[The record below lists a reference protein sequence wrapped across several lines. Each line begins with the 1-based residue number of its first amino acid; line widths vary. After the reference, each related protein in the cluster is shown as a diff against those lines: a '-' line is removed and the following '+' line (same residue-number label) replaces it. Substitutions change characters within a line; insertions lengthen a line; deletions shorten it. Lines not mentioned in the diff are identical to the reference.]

1 MNGGGA
7 GHDSDEDNPKRL
19 VIVSGFPMDSP
30 EATILARLESFID
43 PRKQLTPLEKGYSAT
58 IDKTRN
64 YDLGQSHIHI

>member
-43 PRKQLTPLEKGYSAT
+43 DNSLQEKVVKCSAT
-58 IDKTRN
+58 VTLPRVE
-64 YDLGQSHIHI
+64 S